1 MTTTTTAPNTT
12 HDYRPDDVKQAEKL
26 AGPGPSREVP
36 PAFAKLGYELLATPG
51 FNISDEFYIYRP
63 LRAWD
68 AAQAEVDNL
77 IRITGGGIY
86 TFVESIREAL
96 RAVTSMAPEDGQ
108 SEAEFSAQSELIW
121 SKMVMSRWA
130 DFLLSVP
137 NFNPAEWATRMLKKC
152 EVRRIAKPEH
162 HSKPDTDPTKDCAGL
177 IFECTGFGHVDS
189 YYRGRRSHLVRVGI
203 AAGWGSIGD
212 FFVES

>member
-1 MTTTTTAPNTT
+1 MT
-12 HDYRPDDVKQAEKL
+12 
-26 AGPGPSREVP
+26 
-36 PAFAKLGYELLATPG
+36 
-51 FNISDEFYIYRP
+51 
-63 LRAWD
+63 
-68 AAQAEVDNL
+68 
-77 IRITGGGIY
+77 
-86 TFVESIREAL
+86 
-96 RAVTSMAPEDGQ
+96 PEDGQ